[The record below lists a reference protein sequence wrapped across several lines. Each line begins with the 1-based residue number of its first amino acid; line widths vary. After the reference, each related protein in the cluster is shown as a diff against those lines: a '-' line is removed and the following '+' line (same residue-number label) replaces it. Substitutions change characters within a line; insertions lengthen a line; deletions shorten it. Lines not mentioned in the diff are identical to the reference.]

1 MCGARARVLLL
12 LAEFLC
18 LALSCALYAL
28 SRATTTTTTTTR
40 RRRQQQHYLH
50 KGSSQ
55 LGLAWPSPGNCS
67 VNFPRNHNKN
77 NKTKKYYLYYTKMS
91 SENKKTKKR
100 KAESQK
106 KAINLRHKG
115 SISSRGEGGGG
126 GFREGA
132 DCVGKSAYTLP
143 GCPANPITYLD
154 FMVIPTKSGS
164 CRCSKRKRGRRGNL
178 PPPALCSALCCLPFY
193 SLP

>member
-115 SISSRGEGGGG
+115 SSSSRREGEGSGG
-126 GFREGA
+126 REGA